1 MKVKI
6 EYTLEVDAEEW
17 ANEYALHDPTGKY
30 KGKGWTSVIREDVK
44 IYFAS
49 SAVIPQHLEGIVKM
63 K

>member
-6 EYTLEVDAEEW
+6 EYTLEVDAEGW
-17 ANEYALHDPTGKY
+17 AKEYGFDDPSGEDAKE
-30 KGKGWTSVIREDVK
+30 WTSVIREDVK